1 MRTVTATLDDESW
14 AIWKNMDENRSKW
27 LRRMLKLHALVEK
40 GREMEQLLANSDDLP
55 PNREDENTQ

>member
-27 LRRMLKLHALVEK
+27 LRRMLKLHV
-40 GREMEQLLANSDDLP
+40 LANLDDLP
-55 PNREDENTQ
+55 PNREDKNTQ

>member
-55 PNREDENTQ
+55 PIREGENS